1 LTFAR
6 RSLPQERPVPSL
18 THIDTAC
25 TLLEIGGW
33 RLVTDPVFDP
43 PGRRYWFGWG
53 SSSRKLEAPALTAG
67 AVGEVDAVLLS
78 HHQHGDNLDRAGRA
92 FAEAA
97 PVVISTRTG
106 ARQFARG
113 VGLASGE
120 TYTLRAPGRDD
131 LVVTAM
137 PARHRPAWVP
147 GFISGPAIGFHV
159 SSPELPGPLQITGD
173 TTLTDA
179 LRASVIGRGVDT
191 LVVHVGA
198 VKFPYLS
205 GPARFTFNAAEAL
218 ELAQLAD
225 ARRVIAVHT
234 SGWTHFREGPAALRA
249 AFEAAGLGDRL
260 VIPTPGEPIDLS

>member
-1 LTFAR
+1 M
-6 RSLPQERPVPSL
+6 
-18 THIDTAC
+18 
-25 TLLEIGGW
+25 
-33 RLVTDPVFDP
+33 FDP

-53 SSSRKLEAPALTAG
+53 SSSRKLAAPALTA
-67 AVGEVDAVLLS
+67 AEVGEVDAVLLS

-97 PVVISTRTG
+97 PVVLTTKAG
-106 ARQFARG
+106 ARQFTRG
-113 VGLASGE
+113 VGLAAGDVH
-120 TYTLRAPGRDD
+120 TLTREGRAD

-137 PARHRPAWVP
+137 PARHRPAWIP
-147 GFISGPAIGFHV
+147 GLIAGPAIGFRLT
-159 SSPELPGPLQITGD
+159 SAELPGPLQISGD
-173 TTLTDA
+173 TTLIDA
-179 LRASVIGRGVDT
+179 LRASVSGRGVDT

-205 GPARFTFNAAEAL
+205 GPARYTFNAAEAL

-234 SGWTHFREGPAALRA
+234 SGWTHFREGPDKLRA
-249 AFEAAGLGDRL
+249 AFEAAGLADRL